1 MSDEQQMSHNHQF
14 SDRQQMSHNQQFSD
28 KVFKKNCEGSGVGA
42 TL

>member
-14 SDRQQMSHNQQFSD
+14 SDRQQISHNQQFSD

-42 TL
+42 IL